1 MHKWLIYAAVPM
13 AVLMQKGWSEIKMKL
28 GIFVLLYF
36 KMHAYVEKIMA
47 IFHGIKLIC
56 LCKYWS
62 AYSLQMRHTF
72 VKLKK

>member
-36 KMHAYVEKIMA
+36 KMHAYFEKNYGNISR
-47 IFHGIKLIC
+47 
-56 LCKYWS
+56 Y
-62 AYSLQMRHTF
+62 
-72 VKLKK
+72 